1 MEGKVAEIEIA
12 TGEEAGVEVEVEV
25 EVEAE
30 AEARV
35 AVLMLKWIRMSS
47 SSIKNN
53 AGHKSKAYS

>member
-12 TGEEAGVEVEVEV
+12 TGEEAGVEV

>member
-12 TGEEAGVEVEVEV
+12 TGEEAGVEVEV